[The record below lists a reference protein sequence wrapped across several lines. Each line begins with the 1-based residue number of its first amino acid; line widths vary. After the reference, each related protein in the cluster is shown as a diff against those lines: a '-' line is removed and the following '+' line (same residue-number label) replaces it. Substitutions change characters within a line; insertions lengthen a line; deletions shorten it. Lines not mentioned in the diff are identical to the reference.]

1 MSTINDSDLFIIERS
16 GTLYQVR
23 SDELS
28 TLNDTDLFVVER
40 SGTLYKVAASDAE
53 LGPNGSTST
62 PVSVLTPVNGSGLN
76 DGQSINP
83 LSSSITNVA
92 TSGNVALSSDTITS
106 FTETTITYSDY
117 IDSEFTDNV
126 AQAFFNGNLTSTA
139 KPTLDTGYKFLLFVA
154 SGLNLSPQTKLSLYF
169 GGENRDVTVKV
180 SWTDQS
186 SNTYTKSIGTSAGWI
201 DFTEFGGVNKTI
213 NHVEAKVSFGQS
225 ACWAMAIDGVTLV
238 DGTERKLT
246 LSGNT
251 NLSNFTSGKTVTQS
265 SGHTPETSVITAAAD
280 GPAWRSQLSNVH
292 SYASRAF
299 DQSNFDSPNV
309 ISARP
314 LTGVITFTNNGAV
327 TCYVPQGGIRCFG
340 TNANDS
346 AGSGFACT
354 VTFSDNTTHSV
365 SLGNNTPSAQST
377 YTITGVGADKPGDQF
392 TSINMAKGND
402 QRLISFYV
410 SFNPDGSDPQW
421 LIQNTPHVLTLTDD
435 TDFQNLRPGDAV
447 TQSDNNATG
456 TITSVD
462 STNNKLLLMDKTG
475 TWAANTTNTV
485 EGPTLAA
492 GVGTVSHVS
501 GNDLFLSAVSSGRF
515 IAGQNKTT
523 SVPVPYDIG
532 LTFTDD
538 TNLDQIIG
546 TATQANSDGNDFD
559 SATSSAI
566 TTVTGGGQ
574 VTVSNCSESIS
585 AGGGA
590 YQTGDMFG
598 STETTT
604 YTRPNGSSYYSISGP
619 DNVLTVNEGETIGVR
634 GNGATSTTTAYMRI
648 GNTTVEIG
656 ELPNGLWNQINQYRQ
671 VTTTSPVSGKIDRV
685 WVESPNAASGD
696 SGISRIIVNNQIV
709 INGNTLTRSA
719 DLDLTDNTNL
729 SAFAAG
735 QIVQYGT
742 AYSAS
747 AGNRDISGGMFTA
760 FPGRYGDFNA
770 SGAAVTFDV
779 TLASPVSARYIG
791 HSMILGNYSATSNEN
806 TDIISIT
813 KLNGSTVSHSGSG
826 SWSQLSNGYGIAHI
840 DLGSSQSISSFTL
853 RVDTTV
859 SSNYYVGEGIY
870 LGASSANTSSKIIST
885 VPNAEIISVDTTNNS
900 ILTNGGTWNTGDTV
914 TANFDPATLGTV
926 VHVDGST
933 LYGST
938 VNGTFQTG
946 KYLKGA
952 TITAT
957 APSPSEIV
965 FTSSNASTTAYTGT
979 NSNLSA
985 RIWSI
990 EYGSSSTGPWSPLGT
1005 YIDTSANTS
1014 QDGAT
1019 EWATAPALTAN
1030 TFYRVDVTYEGSNAA
1045 DVSSTK
1051 NTFKT
1056 GSA

>member
-16 GTLYQVR
+16 GTQYQVR

-76 DGQSINP
+76 DGQNIDP
-83 LSSSITNVA
+83 LSSSITNVG
-92 TSGNVALSSDTITS
+92 TSGSVALSSDTITS
-106 FTETTITYSDY
+106 FTETVITYSDY

-126 AQAFFNGNLTSTA
+126 AQAFFNGNLTATA
-139 KPTLDTGYKFLLFVA
+139 KPTLDTGYKYLLFSA
-154 SGLNLSPQTKLSLYF
+154 AALNLVPQTKVSLYF
-169 GGENRDVTVKV
+169 GGENRDVTVRV
-180 SWTDQS
+180 TWSDNS
-186 SNTYTKSIGTSAGWI
+186 SNEYTKSIGTSAAWV
-201 DFTEFGGVNKTI
+201 DFTEFGVNKTI
-213 NHVEAKVSFGQS
+213 KHVEAKVSFGS
-225 ACWAMAIDGVTLV
+225 SGCWAIGIDGVTLV

-251 NLSNFTSGKTVTQS
+251 NLSNFTSGKTITQS
-265 SGHTPETSVITAAAD
+265 SGHTPETSVITASD
-280 GPAWRSQLSNVH
+280 TGPNWRSQLSNVH
-292 SYASRAF
+292 SYGYRAF
-299 DQSNFDSPNV
+299 DQSNFDSPNSL
-309 ISARP
+309 SARP
-314 LTGVITFTNNGAV
+314 NNGGIDFTNNGSI
-327 TCYVPQGGIRCFG
+327 TCYVPQGGIRCYG

-346 AGSGFACT
+346 SGQGFACT

-365 SLGNNTPSAQST
+365 SLSNGTPAAGGT
-377 YTITGVGADKPGDQF
+377 YVITGVGADKPGNQF
-392 TSINMAKGND
+392 TKINMAKGND

-435 TDFQNLRPGDAV
+435 TDFENLRAGDAV

-456 TITSVD
+456 TITRID

-485 EGPTLAA
+485 DGPTFAA

-501 GNDLFLSAVSSGRF
+501 GNDVFLSAVSSGRF
-515 IAGQNKTT
+515 ISSQNKTT
-523 SVPVPYDIG
+523 SVPVPYDIA
-532 LTFTDD
+532 LTFTDN
-538 TNLDQIIG
+538 TNLSQIIG
-546 TATQANSDGNDFD
+546 TATQANSDGTDLD
-559 SATSSAI
+559 SATTSAI
-566 TTVTGGGQ
+566 TSVTGGGQ
-574 VTVSNCSESIS
+574 VTISNCSESIS

-634 GNGATSTTTAYMRI
+634 GNGATSTTTVYMRI
-648 GNTTVEIG
+648 GTTTVTIG
-656 ELPNGLWNQINQYRQ
+656 TLPSGLWNNINNYRQ

-685 WVESPNAASGD
+685 WVESPNDSSGD
-696 SGISRIIVNNQIV
+696 AGISRIIVNNQIV

-729 SAFAAG
+729 SSLSAG

-742 AYSAS
+742 AYAAS
-747 AGNRDISGGMFTA
+747 AGDRDISGGMFTA

-770 SGAAVTFDV
+770 SAAAVTFDV

-806 TDIISIT
+806 TSIISIT

-853 RVDTTV
+853 RIDTTV
-859 SSNYYVGEGIY
+859 STNYYVGEGIY
-870 LGASSANTSSKIIST
+870 LGASSTNSTSKIIST
-885 VPNAEIISVDTTNNS
+885 VPNAEIISIDTSNNS
-900 ILTNGGTWNTGDTV
+900 ILTNGGTWSTGDTV
-914 TANFDPATLGTV
+914 TAYFDPATIGTV
-926 VHVDGST
+926 VHVSGTT

-938 VNGTFQTG
+938 TSGTFSTG
-946 KYLKGA
+946 NYLKGA
-952 TITAT
+952 TITAS

-965 FTSSNASTTAYTGT
+965 FTSTNAGSTAYTGT
-979 NSNLSA
+979 NSNLSS

-1030 TFYRVDVTYEGSNAA
+1030 TFYRVDVTYQGSNAA
-1045 DVSSTK
+1045 DVSSSK
-1051 NTFKT
+1051 HTFKT